1 MPGNTIFALIVVFQ
15 EVQLPLAHF
24 WVYSQAPHDGKMA
37 KYLTALCILLLSL
50 TGLTAQNLS
59 TDLLSLLPTLNGAD
73 SIRVL
78 GYARHQGAYH
88 GRPLDATCKLLDT
101 TGQRRVA
108 DYIRFLQH
116 PGEPEPT
123 TVRFQRDTIPF
134 GTINEGYIL
143 LDSFVIVNTGNHPYV
158 ISSSKGSCD
167 CTALSLPKYPVMPGD
182 SATIRVEFDSY
193 KKAGKTLAG
202 VIVYDNSRPNRR
214 NILYL
219 EGNVKPKGNVKTIIR
234 D

>member
-1 MPGNTIFALIVVFQ
+1 
-15 EVQLPLAHF
+15 
-24 WVYSQAPHDGKMA
+24 MA
-37 KYLTALCILLLSL
+37 KYLSVLFILLLP
-50 TGLTAQNLS
+50 GFKLTAQHLS
-59 TDLLSLLPTLNGAD
+59 ADLQSLLPTLNSAD
-73 SIRVL
+73 SVKVL
-78 GYARHQGAYH
+78 GYARYQGAYH

-108 DYIRFLQH
+108 GYIRFLQH

-134 GTINEGYIL
+134 GAINEGYIL
-143 LDSFVIVNTGNHPYV
+143 LDSFVVVNTGNHPYV
-158 ISSSKGSCD
+158 ISSSRGSCD
-167 CTALSLPKYPVMPGD
+167 CTALGIPKYPVMPGD
-182 SATIRVEFDSY
+182 SAAIRVEFDSY

-219 EGNVKPKGNVKTIIR
+219 EGNVKPKGSVKTIIR